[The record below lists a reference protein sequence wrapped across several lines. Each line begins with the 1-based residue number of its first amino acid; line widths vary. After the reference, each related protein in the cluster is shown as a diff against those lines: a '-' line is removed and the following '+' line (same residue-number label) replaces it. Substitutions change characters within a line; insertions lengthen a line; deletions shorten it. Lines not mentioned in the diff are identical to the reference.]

1 MLSFRLEIT
10 FSTSIGTT
18 GVTKKLL
25 HIEVV
30 KNSAKDL
37 FPGCI
42 VLANV
47 GPIEEKYLLKAF
59 AILLASVRVS
69 SPTINLLGKGGV
81 RKCDKATLKVWKSE
95 KQD

>member
-1 MLSFRLEIT
+1 MLAFRLEMT

-18 GVTKKLL
+18 GVTKKLS

-30 KNSAKDL
+30 KNSTKDL
-37 FPGCI
+37 FSGCI
-42 VLANV
+42 AVANV

-69 SPTINLLGKGGV
+69 SPTINLLGKGN
-81 RKCDKATLKVWKSE
+81 LHP
-95 KQD
+95 